1 MKKIGLLIALVLIFC
16 GISYAH
22 SDQFDLVSDYSY
34 ESPLWYFGSPGNTS
48 IGYYG
53 YSNGSSTISF
63 KNVIAW
69 SPDQTIRNFEA
80 TESISSDSA
89 SVYVTTSNAYYMR
102 VSKRSGFPRGT
113 VFADYR

>member
-63 KNVIAW
+63 KRLLHGLQIKPLEILKRQ
-69 SPDQTIRNFEA
+69 SPFLQILQ
-80 TESISSDSA
+80 A
-89 SVYVTTSNAYYMR
+89 ST
-102 VSKRSGFPRGT
+102 
-113 VFADYR
+113 